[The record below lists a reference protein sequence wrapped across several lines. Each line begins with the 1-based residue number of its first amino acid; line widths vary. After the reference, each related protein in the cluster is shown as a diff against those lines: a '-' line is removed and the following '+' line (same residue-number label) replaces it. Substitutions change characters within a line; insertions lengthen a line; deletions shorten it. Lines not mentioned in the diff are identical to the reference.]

1 MKFNLI
7 IDPEKEEEITV
18 VSKSAGDFVSK
29 IENLV
34 LEYNGNDELIA
45 YADGEVTALKFS
57 EIDCI
62 SVNDRKTQV
71 VSSSGKIY
79 RINYSLSSIEQKL
92 PSYFIRIN
100 KSSIANER
108 RIKSFVSGFG
118 GSVDAVFLCGFR
130 DYVSRRCFSQIKKRY
145 GI

>member
-62 SVNDRKTQV
+62 SVNDRKTRV

-79 RINYSLSSIEQKL
+79 RINDSLSSIEQKL

>member
-1 MKFNLI
+1 MKLNLI
-7 IDPEKEEEITV
+7 VDPEKEEEITV
-18 VSKSAGDFVSK
+18 VAKSANDFISK

-34 LEYNGNDELIA
+34 LEYNGNDEMIV
-45 YADGEVTALKFS
+45 YADDEVKTIKFL

-62 SVNDRKTQV
+62 SVIERKTLV
-71 VSSSGKIY
+71 MASNGKRY
-79 RINYSLSSIEQKL
+79 RINDSLSSIEQKL

-108 RIKSFVSGFG
+108 RIESFATGFG
-118 GSVDAVFLCGFR
+118 GSVDAVFMCGYR
-130 DYVSRRCFSQIKKRY
+130 DYVSRRCFAQIKKRY

>member
-45 YADGEVTALKFS
+45 YADGEVTSLKFS

-62 SVNDRKTQV
+62 SVSDRKTQV

-79 RINYSLSSIEQKL
+79 RINDSLSSIEQKL

>member
-79 RINYSLSSIEQKL
+79 RINDSLSSIEQKL

>member
-18 VSKSAGDFVSK
+18 ISKSAGDFVSK

-79 RINYSLSSIEQKL
+79 RINDSLSSIEQKL

>member
-1 MKFNLI
+1 MKFKLI
-7 IDPEKEEEITV
+7 IDPDKEEEVTV
-18 VSKSAGDFVSK
+18 ISKSANNFVSK

-34 LEYNGNDELIA
+34 LEYNGNDEIIV
-45 YADGEVTALKFS
+45 YADGEVMMIKFS

-62 SVNDRKTQV
+62 SVIERKTIV
-71 VSSSGKIY
+71 MASSGKRY
-79 RINYSLSSIEQKL
+79 RINDSLSSIEQKL

-108 RIKSFVSGFG
+108 RIKSFVTGFG
-118 GSVDAVFLCGFR
+118 GSVDAVFMCGYR
-130 DYVSRRCFSQIKKRY
+130 DYVSRRCFAQIKKRY

>member
-1 MKFNLI
+1 LCDI
-7 IDPEKEEEITV
+7 ILGLDYKLAFRE
-18 VSKSAGDFVSK
+18 
-29 IENLV
+29 
-34 LEYNGNDELIA
+34 
-45 YADGEVTALKFS
+45 KFS

-79 RINYSLSSIEQKL
+79 RINDSLSSIEQKL

>member
-1 MKFNLI
+1 MKFKLI
-7 IDPEKEEEITV
+7 IDPDKEEEVTV
-18 VSKSAGDFVSK
+18 ISKSANNFVSK

-34 LEYNGNDELIA
+34 LEYNGNDEIIV
-45 YADGEVTALKFS
+45 YADGEVMMIKFS

-62 SVNDRKTQV
+62 SVIERKTIV
-71 VSSSGKIY
+71 MASSGKRY
-79 RINYSLSSIEQKL
+79 RINDSLSSIEQKL

-108 RIKSFVSGFG
+108 RIKSFVTGFG
-118 GSVDAVFLCGFR
+118 GAVDAVFMCGYR
-130 DYVSRRCFSQIKKRY
+130 DYVSRRCFAQIKKRY